1 MAAYN
6 HEVEIAKYLIRHG
19 ANGDIEFING
29 DTILMW
35 AASNGKNEIIRQLIS
50 NGVNINIKVK

>member
-6 HEVEIAKYLIRHG
+6 HEDEIVKYLIRNG
-19 ANGDIEFING
+19 ANGNIESING

>member
-6 HEVEIAKYLIRHG
+6 HEDEIVKYLIRNG
-19 ANGDIEFING
+19 ADGSIESING

-35 AASNGKNEIIRQLIS
+35 AASNGKNDIINQLVS
-50 NGVNINIKVK
+50 NGVNINAKVK